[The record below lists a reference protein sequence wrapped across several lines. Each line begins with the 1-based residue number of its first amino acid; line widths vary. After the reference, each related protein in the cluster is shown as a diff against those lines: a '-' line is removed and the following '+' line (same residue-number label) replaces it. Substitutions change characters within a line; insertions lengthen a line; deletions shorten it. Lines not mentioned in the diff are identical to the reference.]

1 MKQNQA
7 EMEEMAKSW
16 EQKLAEQRQKED
28 EEEAKKR
35 EVEEAKASGI
45 GACAA
50 PGRYPTLELELRTG
64 VTSALQRSMIVATGT
79 RLGTGGST
87 AV

>member
-35 EVEEAKASGI
+35 EVEEAKASGN
-45 GACAA
+45 
-50 PGRYPTLELELRTG
+50 P
-64 VTSALQRSMIVATGT
+64 
-79 RLGTGGST
+79 
-87 AV
+87 